1 MVKIL
6 SLLFKTLGEE
16 GIQNRQG
23 SRIPGQK
30 WYKSKRHQVTF
41 NNILYFKWSAPDS
54 ERGRVPHSKKQFLD
68 TSRVSRNSTPFS
80 YYRVSRKIIHHHWVR
95 SQMCSDHSFSA
106 LRQLI
111 VCLVGLQIMRLI
123 WNLTFKT
130 LEILLPF
137 KTLEILLMQ
146 KFADIQLCI
155 LLGSVPSIPSPA
167 PPFPFIL
174 KSLVQRLPPPG
185 GSFDSKFHHHGKT
198 VCILMLINIFPLPVW
213 ITVVIYAS
221 LRPRTGS
228 STQQVYNSY
237 LLSKALV
244 LLWFLFFLDCRGCL
258 CVIHK

>member
-1 MVKIL
+1 MVCTWFWKGKGSPLQEAIL
-6 SLLFKTLGEE
+6 RHQQ
-16 GIQNRQG
+16 GIQE
-23 SRIPGQK
+23 
-30 WYKSKRHQVTF
+30 F
-41 NNILYFKWSAPDS
+41 NSILILPCFPK
-54 ERGRVPHSKKQFLD
+54 
-68 TSRVSRNSTPFS
+68 NNTPP
-80 YYRVSRKIIHHHWVR
+80 WVR

-198 VCILMLINIFPLPVW
+198 ICI
-213 ITVVIYAS
+213 
-221 LRPRTGS
+221 
-228 STQQVYNSY
+228 
-237 LLSKALV
+237 
-244 LLWFLFFLDCRGCL
+244 
-258 CVIHK
+258 

>member
-30 WYKSKRHQVTF
+30 WYKSKQHQVTF

-111 VCLVGLQIMRLI
+111 VYLVGLQIMRLI
-123 WNLTFKT
+123 WNIFISFHLKHWKYCLCKSLQISSFASCWEVFLPSPPQHPLFLSFLKVWFKDY
-130 LEILLPF
+130 L
-137 KTLEILLMQ
+137 
-146 KFADIQLCI
+146 
-155 LLGSVPSIPSPA
+155 LLGGPLTASFIIMVKLSAYSLLIFSPCQCG
-167 PPFPFIL
+167 P
-174 KSLVQRLPPPG
+174 QW
-185 GSFDSKFHHHGKT
+185 SF
-198 VCILMLINIFPLPVW
+198 MQP
-213 ITVVIYAS
+213 
-221 LRPRTGS
+221 
-228 STQQVYNSY
+228 
-237 LLSKALV
+237 
-244 LLWFLFFLDCRGCL
+244 
-258 CVIHK
+258 